1 MWHRADLPLGW
12 AVGRL
17 LVVLTAA
24 TVLTLDH
31 CRGLT
36 SVANRPKSFAS
47 NLNNT
52 ISVPVVFTKSE
63 PLAAC
68 EICEARRRAQAER
81 QSGEGIDSE
90 HAATPSADVKEISL
104 SDNQADSSV
113 SFKHDIRPILV
124 AHCYRCHGP
133 GQQEGGLRFD
143 RRESV
148 FKPVES
154 GAIPV
159 IAGHLE
165 DSALLARVTAL
176 EPDERMP
183 RGAPPLT
190 FEETSLLRSWIA
202 SGASWSEDS
211 HWAFVKPQA
220 PRPALI
226 QERDWPNVAVDT
238 FILQRLEADEIP
250 HAAPADRIT
259 LIRRL
264 SLDLIGLP
272 PALEDVDGFLVDSA
286 PDATERLVDRLLAS
300 PHFGEKWAI
309 RWLDLARYAD
319 TNGFEFDAVRTIWLY
334 RDWVIDALNRDLP
347 FDQFT
352 FEQVAGDLI
361 PDGTIQQQVA
371 TGFMRCSAVA
381 PDIITNRFDM
391 LVDRVNTLGTAWLGL
406 TFSCA
411 QCHDHKFDPLTQK
424 DFYRLYAIFNRGA
437 DEVEGVKY
445 EGTTVAAMSPFS
457 EMEATTLVM
466 SDRARPNATFVK
478 VRGSAVVDGEQV
490 QPGVPTFL
498 QPAKG
503 DDDDRIGLAC
513 WLIDEDNPLTTR
525 VAVNRVWESLFGNG
539 LVRTSDDFGTRG
551 EAPSHPE
558 LLDWLAVE
566 FRRGGLSQK
575 RLLRSIVVSATYQQS
590 PQVSLEIRERDP
602 LNRLCSRGP
611 RLRVDAELIRDIA
624 LSASG
629 LLSLQLGGPS
639 VFPWQPHGTSE
650 KLEFAA
656 FQWNVNPDENRF
668 RRGVYTHWK
677 RTALYPS
684 FAIFDA
690 PNRTGTCA
698 RRGNSITPLQALV
711 SLNDPVFFEAAVHLG
726 KRMLEEGD
734 GSIESALSAGFRL
747 CVARTP
753 SGSEISQLTQLLQ
766 EELSRLTDD
775 GDAARQMVGDEAI
788 SQSSHL
794 SVSKWAAYATVA
806 SVLLN
811 LDETITKE

>member
-1 MWHRADLPLGW
+1 MWHRTDLPLGSY
-12 AVGRL
+12 VGRL
-17 LVVLTAA
+17 FVVLAAA

-31 CRGLT
+31 CRGVRLLSTRSKSVVSSFENST
-36 SVANRPKSFAS
+36 SVPAVIRA
-47 NLNNT
+47 
-52 ISVPVVFTKSE
+52 E

-68 EICEARRRAQAER
+68 EICEARRRAWAER
-81 QSGEGIDSE
+81 QLGQETNSDLTT
-90 HAATPSADVKEISL
+90 APSHEAHSPLL
-104 SDNQADSSV
+104 SDNQADLSV
-113 SFKHDIRPILV
+113 SFSRDIRPILV
-124 AHCYRCHGP
+124 AHCYQCHGP

-143 RRESV
+143 RRDSV
-148 FKPVES
+148 FRPAES
-154 GAIPV
+154 GTIPV
-159 IAGHLE
+159 VAGRIE
-165 DSALLARVTAL
+165 DSALLARVTTS
-176 EPDERMP
+176 DHDQRMP

-190 FEETSLLRSWIA
+190 FEEISLLRNWIE
-202 SGASWSEDS
+202 SGASWSEES
-211 HWAFVKPQA
+211 HWAFVKPQP
-220 PRPALI
+220 PRPALVR
-226 QERDWPNVAVDT
+226 ERGWPNSAVDAYV
-238 FILQRLEADEIP
+238 LQKLESEGIP
-250 HAAPADRIT
+250 HAAPADRIA

-272 PALEDVDGFLVDSA
+272 PVPEDVDSFLLDSS
-286 PDATERLVDRLLAS
+286 PDATERLIDRLLAS
-300 PHFGEKWAI
+300 PHFGEKWAV

-352 FEQVAGDLI
+352 MEQIAGDLI

-381 PDIITNRFDM
+381 PDITTNRFDM

-424 DFYRLYAIFNRGA
+424 DFYRLYAIFNRGEE
-437 DEVEGVKY
+437 EVAGVKY
-445 EGTTVAAMSPFS
+445 EGATVAATSPFS
-457 EMEATTLVM
+457 EIDAMTLVL
-466 SDRARPNATFVK
+466 SDRARPNPTFVK

-498 QPAKG
+498 QPSKG
-503 DDDDRIGLAC
+503 EEDDRLGLAC
-513 WLIDEDNPLTTR
+513 WLIDEDNPLTMR

-551 EAPSHPE
+551 EVPSHPE

-575 RLLRSIVVSATYQQS
+575 RLLRCIVASSTYLQS
-590 PQVSLEIRERDP
+590 PQTSNEIRDRDP
-602 LNRLCSRGP
+602 QNRLCGRGP

-629 LLSLQLGGPS
+629 LLSVQLGGPS
-639 VFPWQPHGTSE
+639 VFPWQPPGTSE

-656 FQWNVNPDENRF
+656 FQWKVNPDENRF
-668 RRGVYTHWK
+668 RRGLYTHWK

-684 FAIFDA
+684 FSIFDA

-711 SLNDPVFFEAAVHLG
+711 SMNDPVFFEAAVHLG
-726 KRMLEEGD
+726 KRMLEESD
-734 GSIESALSAGFRL
+734 GSIESALSTGFRL
-747 CVARTP
+747 CVARMP
-753 SGSEISQLTQLLQ
+753 NAVEAIQLSQLLQ
-766 EELSRLTDD
+766 EELERLTVD
-775 GDAARQMVGDEAI
+775 GESARLMIGDEAI
-788 SQSSHL
+788 SLASHL
-794 SVSKWAAYATVA
+794 NVPKWAAYATVA
-806 SVLLN
+806 SVMLS